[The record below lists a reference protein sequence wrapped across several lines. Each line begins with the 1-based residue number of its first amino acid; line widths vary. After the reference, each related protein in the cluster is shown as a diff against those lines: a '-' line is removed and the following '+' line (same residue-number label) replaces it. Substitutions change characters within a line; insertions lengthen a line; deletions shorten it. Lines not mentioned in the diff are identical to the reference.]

1 MSRYVNDQNQSEV
14 IYLALSTVSG
24 VGRRH
29 LSVRCQRYELHFISL
44 RLRNLYS
51 YFKSRNS
58 LRTKVLES
66 KSCEKL
72 IAMENKLY
80 THTHLFSVRTDAILC
95 D

>member
-29 LSVRCQRYELHFISL
+29 LSIRCQRYELHFISL

-51 YFKSRNS
+51 YFN
-58 LRTKVLES
+58 S
-66 KSCEKL
+66 KSLE
-72 IAMENKLY
+72 MDFSDRVDNENAQEYYQTPSELG
-80 THTHLFSVRTDAILC
+80 VRALQSY
-95 D
+95 